1 MKSSAFR
8 LCRSVLTGLAFAALT
23 GMAQAQPTDGFPPKA
38 SPSEAGWGFYKGWET
53 GWSDQHQKLLDR
65 TAKGGV
71 DIMFLGDSLTALW
84 EKEGK
89 AEWDARFA
97 PLKAANYGIGA
108 DSTRQ
113 IIWRLE
119 NGELDNLNPKLV
131 VLMIGTNNLYN
142 DHNSGTD
149 PEIVAG
155 IEKIVG
161 LIRAKA
167 PASKILL
174 LGILPR
180 QNAYFTD
187 RARNLNIVL
196 SAYAQANKIPFANFH
211 EKFLGTDVINPALFK
226 ADRVHLTPAGYA
238 IFGAELSPVVT
249 ALLKH

>member
-1 MKSSAFR
+1 MKSPVFHLRR
-8 LCRSVLTGLAFAALT
+8 LAITGLLLAAFLGQAH
-23 GMAQAQPTDGFPPKA
+23 AQPTDGFPPKG
-38 SPSEAGWGFYKGWET
+38 SPAEAGWGFYKGWEM

-84 EKEGK
+84 DKEGK
-89 AEWDARFA
+89 VEWDTRFA

-113 IIWRLE
+113 VIWRLE

-167 PASKILL
+167 PSAKILL
-174 LGILPR
+174 LGVLPR

-187 RARNLNIVL
+187 RIRNLNIVL

-226 ADRVHLTPAGYA
+226 ADRVHLSPAGYA
-238 IFGAELSPVVT
+238 ILGAELSPVVT
-249 ALLKH
+249 SLLKH